1 MNENYRIGSVQPE
14 WGKGRAQTLTF
25 VVTEDCNLRCKY
37 CYITHKSNGKV
48 LKLKTAKKFIDYIL
62 ETDSIN
68 KSDAVILDFIG
79 GEPFLV
85 NITVRQSRQSG
96 VARATCPD

>member
-37 CYITHKSNGKV
+37 CYITHKSNGK
-48 LKLKTAKKFIDYIL
+48 
-62 ETDSIN
+62 
-68 KSDAVILDFIG
+68 
-79 GEPFLV
+79 LV
-85 NITVRQSRQSG
+85 VSLFWNQN
-96 VARATCPD
+96 

>member
-48 LKLKTAKKFIDYIL
+48 LKLKTAR
-62 ETDSIN
+62 N
-68 KSDAVILDFIG
+68 G
-79 GEPFLV
+79 
-85 NITVRQSRQSG
+85 
-96 VARATCPD
+96 

>member
-62 ETDSIN
+62 VKVMLLYWT
-68 KSDAVILDFIG
+68 L
-79 GEPFLV
+79 LV
-85 NITVRQSRQSG
+85 VSLFWNQN
-96 VARATCPD
+96 

>member
-68 KSDAVILDFIG
+68 KR
-79 GEPFLV
+79 LV
-85 NITVRQSRQSG
+85 LLIVSKHQQNRLVHQ
-96 VARATCPD
+96 V